1 MTPEKNSNVDSPK
14 IIVRILK
21 GILRG
26 CDFTLMP
33 GETSFFIGDEETI
46 SQHQK
51 YNHNRIELIY
61 IPTEK
66 ADASCRF
73 AINAS
78 FTDDAPAILL
88 IEGEGVEQNRI
99 DLCFNQ
105 IVDVGGISLSIR
117 PFDEKF
123 DDSKL
128 YYPEVKVKKAN
139 KTDIKSAASHGKAK
153 YLLPVAILLAGC
165 ALTYGIM
172 NNEGKRIASITSVID
187 LNASAYTLLHGRDGA
202 YYVMTSSEADANW
215 ISQTLIRRN
224 VPYDVRVVTV
234 RQENDRATEFFKVS
248 LPTVRFHRIL
258 FTDSGDVTVELSQ
271 ERNRLNESE
280 KKAII
285 RKLRDHIPYV
295 ADVKLNFISD
305 YVVSNIAEEDLKKIF
320 VEYTRVKN
328 EDSITFVLTG
338 SINDAELER
347 IKLFINDYYRRWGG
361 EYVTFALELKDD
373 WLRGKSFKYGE
384 RGYIKLSPGHWYF
397 PKPL

>member
-26 CDFTLMP
+26 CDFTLVP
-33 GETSFFIGDEETI
+33 GETFFFIGDEETI

-51 YNHNRIELIY
+51 YNNDRFELIY

-78 FTDDAPAILL
+78 FTDDAPAISF
-88 IEGEGVEQNRI
+88 IEGEGVEENCI

-105 IVDVGGISLSIR
+105 IIDVGGISLSIR
-117 PFDEKF
+117 PFYEKF

-128 YYPEVKVKKAN
+128 YYPEAEVNKKNN
-139 KTDIKSAASHGKAK
+139 KSVAFYGKTK
-153 YLLPVAILLAGC
+153 YLLPIAILLVGC

-172 NNEGKRIASITSVID
+172 NNEGKHIASITSVID
-187 LNASAYTLLHGRDGA
+187 QNASAYTLLHGRDGA

-215 ISQTLIRRN
+215 ISQTLNRRN
-224 VPYDVRVVTV
+224 LPYDVRVVTV
-234 RQENDRATEFFKVS
+234 RRENYRATELFKVS
-248 LPTVRFHRIL
+248 MPTVRFHRIL
-258 FTDSGDVTVELSQ
+258 ITDSGDVTVELSK

-285 RKLRDHIPYV
+285 KKLRDHIAY
-295 ADVKLNFISD
+295 AEDVKLDFISD

-320 VEYTRVKN
+320 VEYTKVKN

-347 IKLFINDYYRRWGG
+347 IKLFINNYYLRWGG

-373 WLRGKSFKYGE
+373 WLRGKSFKYGD